1 MKVEDIELFLKNF
14 MSAWQI
20 ARIYEFNHPS
30 FIDSVTQ
37 TYSSLEVILYE
48 KGELVIGILDDELAS
63 GENIFFELSRKMKT
77 AIKNLKERGIERI
90 VFKRGIASDDLIKF
104 FSFLVVPLEEIKDDP
119 QGYLLSKGVNGIEV
133 GKIKAPAASTKA
145 KGPVTLSIFGQY
157 HNCLDKISQSMNAFI
172 DKDMVDFLSLK
183 FVANNIMEGLIGN
196 YQTFFK
202 LIQTKGH
209 DIVTFMHLLNVSIL
223 STYFSHKLGFKKE
236 DCLAIGTAA
245 LFHDI
250 GKLYIERKII
260 QKPGGLDE
268 AEFAKIKSHTVL
280 GAELLLK
287 HTEVLTVLPVVVTF
301 EHHLGYNLE
310 GYPKVKSPH
319 KLHTASLI
327 VSICDIYDALMQ
339 RRAYKKSYSP
349 EVVYNIMI
357 QERGKKLSAELL
369 DKFFSIM
376 GVWPVGTIVLLED
389 ERVAIVREVNEDD
402 IFRPKIEIVS
412 SEPPEMI
419 NLKKK
424 EDIKI
429 KRSLNPLDEGRKYIE
444 LI

>member
-14 MSAWQI
+14 MSTWQI
-20 ARIYEFNHPS
+20 ARIYELEHPS

-48 KGELVIGILDDELAS
+48 KGELVVGILEDELAS
-63 GENIFFELSRKMKT
+63 GENIFFDLSRKMK
-77 AIKNLKERGIERI
+77 APIKNLKERGIERI
-90 VFKRGIASDDLIKF
+90 VFKKGIVSEELTKF
-104 FSFLVVPLEEIKDDP
+104 FSFLIAPLEDIKDQP
-119 QGYLLSKGVNGIEV
+119 QSYLISKGIKNIEV
-133 GKIKAPAASTKA
+133 GKIKGQA
-145 KGPVTLSIFGQY
+145 KSEKIKGGQSLSIFGQY
-157 HNCLDKISQSMNAFI
+157 ESCLSKISQSLNTFI
-172 DKDMVDFLSLK
+172 DEDMVDFFSLK
-183 FVANNIMEGLIGN
+183 FIANNIMEGLIGN

-202 LIQTKGH
+202 LIEAKSH
-209 DIVTFMHLLNVSIL
+209 DVITFMHLLNVSIL
-223 STYFSHKLGFKKE
+223 ATYFSHKLGFKKD

-280 GAELLLK
+280 GAELLLG
-287 HTEVLTVLPVVVTF
+287 HTDALTSLPVVVAF

-310 GYPKVKSPH
+310 GYPKVRGPYRI
-319 KLHTASLI
+319 HTASLI

-339 RRAYKKSYSP
+339 RRAYKKGYSP

-357 QERGKKLSAELL
+357 QERGKKLSLELL

-376 GVWPVGTIVLLED
+376 GVWPIGTIVLLED
-389 ERVAIVREVNEDD
+389 ERAAIVREVNEDD

-412 SEPPEMI
+412 YQPHEVI
-419 NLKKK
+419 DLKKN
-424 EDIKI
+424 EGIKI
-429 KRSLNPLDEGRKYIE
+429 KRSLNPLDEGRQYIE